1 MSITYTHAHTHAPLT
16 QPPTYPS
23 THARP
28 HSKQQAMATPGP
40 GHGHG
45 HGGGQPYGY
54 SYPPH
59 PRGPHQHQPEMRFI
73 PVSVSKSARS
83 YFNIARKAL
92 ETHRRVE
99 LSALEAAV
107 VIAVDASFL
116 LTRAK
121 MGAVERVNTAFVQV
135 PSHQPGYQGH
145 LRKARIQIV
154 IARTREYAGGG
165 GWLDRNLAV
174 ELLTSIPSFRSYD
187 GQGQPFIVDHER
199 LRLIRKRPSNHPTQT
214 QHNSGV

>member
-1 MSITYTHAHTHAPLT
+1 
-16 QPPTYPS
+16 
-23 THARP
+23 
-28 HSKQQAMATPGP
+28 MATSGP
-40 GHGHG
+40 
-45 HGGGQPYGY
+45 GGQPYGSY
-54 SYPPH
+54 SYPANPH
-59 PRGPHQHQPEMRFI
+59 PHPHPPPQHHHQQHHQQHQQHQQHQPEMRFI

-135 PSHQPGYQGH
+135 PSHQPGHHGH

-154 IARTREYAGGG
+154 LARTREFVLWGDSGQFDVA
-165 GWLDRNLAV
+165 GWLT
-174 ELLTSIPSFRSYD
+174 LTIYPPIRST
-187 GQGQPFIVDHER
+187 H
-199 LRLIRKRPSNHPTQT
+199 T
-214 QHNSGV
+214 

>member
-1 MSITYTHAHTHAPLT
+1 
-16 QPPTYPS
+16 
-23 THARP
+23 
-28 HSKQQAMATPGP
+28 MATSGPGP
-40 GHGHG
+40 G
-45 HGGGQPYGY
+45 HGGGQPYGGY

-59 PRGPHQHQPEMRFI
+59 PHPYPHPPPPQQQQHQPEMRFI

-116 LTRAK
+116 LSRAK
-121 MGAVERVNTAFVQV
+121 MGVVERVNTAFVQV
-135 PSHQPGYQGH
+135 PSHQPGHHGH

-154 IARTREYAGGG
+154 LARTREFLGEDDRGQSDFAG
-165 GWLDRNLAV
+165 R
-174 ELLTSIPSFRSYD
+174 R
-187 GQGQPFIVDHER
+187 
-199 LRLIRKRPSNHPTQT
+199 
-214 QHNSGV
+214 